1 MRVLVIGAGR
11 MGALRAA
18 DLATDERVE
27 EIVIANRSRDR
38 ADVLAREVGGTA
50 VPLEAIPDVEAEA
63 IVLTTASTSH
73 ADLLLELLTRGTPI
87 LCEKPIALTL
97 DDTDRVIAAAHA
109 HGTLVQVGFQRRFDP
124 GFARARAAIAS
135 GALGTTYAIH
145 AMSHDHLPS
154 SVEFMSGAG
163 DIFTDLLV
171 HDLDLV
177 HWLTG
182 SPIATVYATLAVRV
196 HTQYGTRTDGVVDGD
211 VALVHAVLADG
222 TQVAITGTRH
232 DPVGHD
238 VRMEIFGSADSLAM
252 GLTSRTP
259 LHPQDGALALDV
271 DPFRGFV
278 DRFRPAF
285 HAETRAFLDT
295 ATGLIPNPCTM
306 ADARAALHAA
316 VCCGESVAR
325 QAPVRVLD

>member
-11 MGALRAA
+11 MGVLRAT
-18 DLATDERVE
+18 DLTADERVDE
-27 EIVIANRSRDR
+27 VLIANRSPERAEELAARIGATVVPLSAIHD
-38 ADVLAREVGGTA
+38 ADVDAL
-50 VPLEAIPDVEAEA
+50 
-63 IVLTTASTSH
+63 VLTTASTSH
-73 ADLLLELLTRGTPI
+73 ADLLIDLLGSGRPI
-87 LCEKPIALTL
+87 LCEKPVALTL
-97 DDTDRVIAAAHA
+97 ADTDRVIAAANA
-109 HGTLVQVGFQRRFDP
+109 SGSLVQVGFQRRFDP
-124 GFARARAAIAS
+124 GFVRARAAIAS
-135 GALGTTYAIH
+135 GRLGRTYAIH

-163 DIFTDLLV
+163 DIFTDLIV

-182 SPIATVYATLAVRV
+182 SRIASVYATLAVRE
-196 HTQYGTRTDGVVDGD
+196 HDQYGQRTDGVVDGD

-232 DPVGHD
+232 DPIGHD

-252 GLTSRTP
+252 GLTARTP
-259 LHPQDGALALDV
+259 LHPQDGDLALDV
-271 DPFRGFV
+271 DPYRGFV

-285 HAETRAFLDT
+285 RAETRAFVD
-295 ATGLIPNPCTM
+295 ATLGLIPNPCTM

-325 QAPVRVLD
+325 QLPVRVLE